1 MALPKDITSS
11 INTTPV
17 YGAIAEATADPAQDA
32 QEALLL
38 REEPQ
43 EPAGASRYTEQEA
56 LQYMNNLQTTGRKGL
71 KLPRINLAFAPDV
84 YQYIRHMSRVK
95 GVSMTEFVDAV
106 LRQHMD
112 DHRDI
117 YEKAIEFMRG
127 LE

>member
-1 MALPKDITSS
+1 MAKKDFTN
-11 INTTPV
+11 INTAPV
-17 YGAIAEATADPAQDA
+17 YGAIAEATADPVQET
-32 QEALLL
+32 QEAPLLQA
-38 REEPQ
+38 EPQ
-43 EPAGASRYTEQEA
+43 KPAGASRYTEQEA
-56 LQYMNNLQTTGRKGL
+56 LEYMNNLQTTGRKGL

-84 YQYIRHMSRVK
+84 YQYIRYMSRVK

>member
-43 EPAGASRYTEQEA
+43 EPQQEPARRGKSLDESRTDNLYT
-56 LQYMNNLQTTGRKGL
+56 K
-71 KLPRINLAFAPDV
+71 
-84 YQYIRHMSRVK
+84 
-95 GVSMTEFVDAV
+95 
-106 LRQHMD
+106 
-112 DHRDI
+112 
-117 YEKAIEFMRG
+117 EKS
-127 LE
+127 